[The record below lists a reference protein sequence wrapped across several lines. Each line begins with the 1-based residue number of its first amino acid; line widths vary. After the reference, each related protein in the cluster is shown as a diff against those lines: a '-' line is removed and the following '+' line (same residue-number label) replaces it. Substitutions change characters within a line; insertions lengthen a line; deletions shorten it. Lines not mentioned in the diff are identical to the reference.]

1 MSINMSASSFTPS
14 SEIEQ
19 SSRFGF
25 FHIPANNKNNDGLN
39 IYAKNKREFFEK
51 LIDKVE
57 HGEKLDKFDFSKI
70 SAAGANLSGL
80 PLYKLGAN
88 ALRQIDFAGAD
99 LSNQNFAG
107 MGLRK
112 FNAPGAIL
120 TGANFEGADL
130 SEANLQSARISNAS
144 FSSANAGG
152 ANLNFAQGSNTNM
165 NGAFGG
171 AGLAGVDLSNPYMG
185 TDCFVNANLSG
196 AKMTGMEPG
205 DADFSFANLRGA
217 ELSSED
223 LSNNHFAGADLTN
236 AKISAKTLDLA
247 KLDKTQKAGLALSF
261 GRAVSSAGPMAAEGA
276 RPQMQNPWKKPY
288 LLDGPMV
295 AA

>member
-14 SEIEQ
+14 SEVEQ

-25 FHIPANNKNNDGLN
+25 FHVQANNKNNDGLN

-57 HGEKLDKFDFSKI
+57 HGEKLDKFDFSKV
-70 SAAGANLSGL
+70 SGAGVDFTGL
-80 PLYKLGAN
+80 QLNKLGAN

-99 LSNQNFAG
+99 LSNQNFSG

-130 SEANLQSARISNAS
+130 SDANLQSTKIGNAS
-144 FSSANAGG
+144 FSHANAGG
-152 ANLNFAQGSNTNM
+152 ANLGFAQGSNTNV

-171 AGLAGVDLSNPYMG
+171 ASLGGIDLSGAYMG
-185 TDCFVNANLSG
+185 TACFVNAKMRG
-196 AKMTGMEPG
+196 AKMTHMNPG
-205 DADFSFANLRGA
+205 EADFSFADLTGA

-236 AKISAKTLDLA
+236 AKVSAKTADPA
-247 KLDKTQKAGLALSF
+247 KFDKAQKAGLMLSYSKALSSD
-261 GRAVSSAGPMAAEGA
+261 GSMAANNA
-276 RPQMQNPWKKPY
+276 RPQAQNPWKKAW

-295 AA
+295 A